1 MAPIPAWI
9 HHYTPRAASRTR
21 IMTAACFWSAVGF
34 FLISKGGLLLRP
46 QPWPA
51 IMGTAVAGLG
61 LGLAKSRLVFDRTAR
76 AVVAHIRRKPEPA
89 CLGGLFSI
97 RNWGLIVAMMVLGR
111 ALGASPLP
119 LEVRAG
125 VFLVVGCGLLTS
137 SRIMW
142 RAWRATPATN
152 LGDLRR

>member
-1 MAPIPAWI
+1 M
-9 HHYTPRAASRTR
+9 
-21 IMTAACFWSAVGF
+21 
-34 FLISKGGLLLRP
+34 SKGGILLHA

-51 IMGTAVAGLG
+51 ITGTTIAGAG
-61 LGLAKSRLVFDRTAR
+61 LGLAKSRVIFDRTAR

-89 CLGGLFSI
+89 CLGGLFSL
-97 RNWGLIVAMMVLGR
+97 RNWALIVAMMVLGR
-111 ALGASPLP
+111 LLSASPLP

-125 VFLVVGCGLLTS
+125 IFLTVGCGLLTS

>member
-1 MAPIPAWI
+1 MTPLPAWI
-9 HHYTPRAASRTR
+9 HNYTPRAASRTR
-21 IMTAACFWSAVGF
+21 IMTAACFWSAVG
-34 FLISKGGLLLRP
+34 LLLLSKGGLLLRL
-46 QPWPA
+46 QPWPTIA
-51 IMGTAVAGLG
+51 GTVLAALG
-61 LGLAKSRLVFDRTAR
+61 LGIAKSRLIFDRTAR

-89 CLGGLFSI
+89 CLGGLFSV

-111 ALGASPLP
+111 LIGAAPLP

-125 VFLVVGCGLLTS
+125 IFLLVGCGLLTS
-137 SRIMW
+137 SRILW